1 MDKIDVLK
9 QIISQFPHIKY
20 KDELIQD
27 ICADNIFG
35 SGIEA
40 KFLSLFLT
48 RLKQINTFG
57 YQAIT
62 AVRNGFEKLT
72 GAPGLYSMHIDL
84 NNLNYR
90 ILYTIDNKD
99 HILLLGFNEKAGK
112 RVSDYTKPISI
123 AKQRLSRR

>member
-1 MDKIDVLK
+1 MDKIDALK

-27 ICADNIFG
+27 ICSNNIFG
-35 SGIEA
+35 SGMEA
-40 KFLSLFLT
+40 KFLLLLLT
-48 RLKQINTFG
+48 RLKQLDAFG

-72 GAPGLYSMHIDL
+72 GAPGIYSMHIDL
-84 NNLNYR
+84 KNLNYR
-90 ILYTIDNKD
+90 ILYSIDDKD

-123 AKQRLSRR
+123 AKQRLNRR